1 VEGAKRTLSMS
12 PQTTVELPGT
22 VAVSVAVCVAVCVAV
37 MCVAAVVCVARDA
50 LPVSRVLQ

>member
-1 VEGAKRTLSMS
+1 MS